1 MGNELDKCTICG
13 KYAKDDSHF
22 YHKKM
27 LCNRHYIQMYRHGKI
42 LSIEELNKKIKLE
55 DRVCSVCGETNS
67 YHYRIYKNKNS
78 EFDNCVVCEK
88 HYVQLLTHNGNVL
101 DRVKSAKNIE
111 RICEEC
117 KTKDGDIIYEKSSGK
132 MLCRKHYDQYRTHG
146 YCLKNSIFDKNMV
159 EKIDDKYSYVVLM
172 DRKYNIVGKAKID
185 NKNIDMVLE
194 NRWNLSGWGY
204 AQSKAGLMQ
213 NIILKRSAE
222 SDIVDHINRDTLD
235 NTEENLRLVNK
246 SENAINSGLRPNN
259 STGITGVSYSKHLNG
274 YRSYINYNG
283 ERIELGY
290 SINKEKAIK
299 NRLRAELLYYGDFAP
314 QRHLFEEYGI
324 KEKED
329 E

>member
-111 RICEEC
+111 RI
-117 KTKDGDIIYEKSSGK
+117 TVTAISTDS
-132 MLCRKHYDQYRTHG
+132 
-146 YCLKNSIFDKNMV
+146 
-159 EKIDDKYSYVVLM
+159 
-172 DRKYNIVGKAKID
+172 
-185 NKNIDMVLE
+185 
-194 NRWNLSGWGY
+194 NLSLRRFFP
-204 AQSKAGLMQ
+204 ASSSLVFSCSAG
-213 NIILKRSAE
+213 S
-222 SDIVDHINRDTLD
+222 S
-235 NTEENLRLVNK
+235 
-246 SENAINSGLRPNN
+246 
-259 STGITGVSYSKHLNG
+259 
-274 YRSYINYNG
+274 
-283 ERIELGY
+283 
-290 SINKEKAIK
+290 
-299 NRLRAELLYYGDFAP
+299 
-314 QRHLFEEYGI
+314 
-324 KEKED
+324 
-329 E
+329 